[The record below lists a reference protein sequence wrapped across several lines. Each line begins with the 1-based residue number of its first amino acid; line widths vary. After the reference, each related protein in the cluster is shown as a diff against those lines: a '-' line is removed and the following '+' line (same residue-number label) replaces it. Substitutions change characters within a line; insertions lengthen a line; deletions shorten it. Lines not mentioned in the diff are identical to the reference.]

1 MTPIASID
9 PRTAAVTEVVAQ
21 ESATPDVGQQ
31 RLAVVERVTPAI
43 GNADETNGALTT
55 TTVTMNF

>member
-9 PRTAAVTEVVAQ
+9 PRTAAVNEVVAQ

-31 RLAVVERVTPAI
+31 RLAVVEARDA
-43 GNADETNGALTT
+43 GHRQRRRDERGAHDDDRHDEL
-55 TTVTMNF
+55 